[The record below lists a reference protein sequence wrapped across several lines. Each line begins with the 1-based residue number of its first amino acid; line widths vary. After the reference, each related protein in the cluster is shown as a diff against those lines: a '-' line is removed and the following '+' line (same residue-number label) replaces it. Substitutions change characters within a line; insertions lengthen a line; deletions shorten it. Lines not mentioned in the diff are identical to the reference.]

1 MNRTNILAFANHMES
16 LDPALYDQTRDVHD
30 DGNPSCLLSH
40 LLQFFEPDT
49 RERTTHP
56 RNPRFMRE
64 AAERVLG
71 VEYCVTAFL
80 YCGRPF
86 GVRSRRPDAEGSIH
100 GSQAPCR
107 REGRYV
113 DAG

>member
-1 MNRTNILAFANHMES
+1 MFDMNRTNILAFANHMES

-56 RNPRFMRE
+56 RNPR
-64 AAERVLG
+64 VS
-71 VEYCVTAFL
+71 
-80 YCGRPF
+80 CGRRLKEFSESSP
-86 GVRSRRPDAEGSIH
+86 A
-100 GSQAPCR
+100 
-107 REGRYV
+107 
-113 DAG
+113 